1 MEKNNYETLK
11 EHLKGFWQGLLF
23 ILVMVVITLFFH
35 LIGYVDKRFSSSE
48 YDDYGEVEVWNEEI
62 ERSEGIRDSAHK
74 DSPNKKIYEQR
85 KSDFG
90 SKSLNQKDRD
100 VAEQAVKDKIKGKL

>member
-1 MEKNNYETLK
+1 MENNNYETMK

-23 ILVMVVITLFFH
+23 ILVMVAIIFFFH
-35 LIGYVDKRFSSSE
+35 LIGYVDMRFSFSE

-62 ERSEGIRDSAHK
+62 ERSEGIRDSDAK

-90 SKSLNQKDRD
+90 SKSLNQKDREA
-100 VAEQAVKDKIKGKL
+100 AEQAEKEKMKGKL